1 MPDKAARRRGDFVS
15 VPEAPVHGRCLA
27 PCIPAEHY
35 GCGNVRQ
42 RASPPQGNQEAKSEE
57 GTGSHA
63 KPSQAPPHPLKRTP
77 PAGDCALKAQ
87 VRDGHSSGL
96 CCAAF

>member
-63 KPSQAPPHPLKRTP
+63 KPSQAPLILLK
-77 PAGDCALKAQ
+77 
-87 VRDGHSSGL
+87 GL
-96 CCAAF
+96 HQRETVH